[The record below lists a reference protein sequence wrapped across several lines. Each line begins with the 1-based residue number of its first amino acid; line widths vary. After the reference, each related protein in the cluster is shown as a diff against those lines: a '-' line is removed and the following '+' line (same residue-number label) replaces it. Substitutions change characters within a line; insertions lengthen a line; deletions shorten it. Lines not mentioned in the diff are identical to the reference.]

1 MNSNDTL
8 YVDVRDKNFSV
19 VSRILSSKAKTLKT
33 SEDSRHDA
41 RTFTEIK
48 DFVKKL
54 GAPRPAPPCP
64 NTEGGTPHA
73 SVHGAQPP
81 ARAGWRSERAVVG
94 NWMACCGALMACGG
108 EG

>member
-1 MNSNDTL
+1 MKHPLNSNDTL

-54 GAPRPAPPCP
+54 GAPRPAPPRP
-64 NTEGGTPHA
+64 APIRRGPRRTQASTEHSLQPEPAGGAKGLWWGT
-73 SVHGAQPP
+73 
-81 ARAGWRSERAVVG
+81 GWRAAV
-94 NWMACCGALMACGG
+94 L
-108 EG
+108 